1 MTKWILGGF
10 FVMGIYIFAD
20 VSNAIANYQLED
32 QRLALEKSKLEYK
45 KDTYNSS
52 SEGLEAQKQKH
63 IFDMEDLKSKQ
74 EQALKLAQIQDAR
87 DDKRAVWEIE
97 CIKAAYAKDSK
108 DMHKTED
115 GDRVFKIK
123 ACRASGEA
131 IYGKK

>member
-1 MTKWILGGF
+1 MLFITTLQNKAAPNIILQLFTCQLAKDFKLKQQAIYNGENMTKWILGGF

-74 EQALKLAQIQDAR
+74 EQ
-87 DDKRAVWEIE
+87 
-97 CIKAAYAKDSK
+97 S
-108 DMHKTED
+108 
-115 GDRVFKIK
+115 
-123 ACRASGEA
+123 
-131 IYGKK
+131 